1 MSSYVCPKC
10 GLDYDTI
17 LPADGVAALRSYPRR
32 YGELFPPRDDDEK
45 PDAVIRRRPEPKV
58 WSMLEYVGHVT
69 DSVTVLG
76 DAVRRMTVEDHPT
89 LGFFDPDEKA
99 EQDHYNERDKDT
111 ALANL
116 NAALERAADDV
127 AGVDRNAWSRTAQFP
142 WGDRDALTTM
152 RNLVHEGYHHLRD
165 VEDVLKQVVGRPG

>member
-32 YGELFPPRDDDEK
+32 YSEFFPDRDDDEK
-45 PDAVIRRRPEPKV
+45 PDGVIRRRPEPSV

-69 DSVTVLG
+69 DSITVLS

-89 LGFFDPDEKA
+89 LGFFDPDKRA
-99 EQDHYNERDKDT
+99 EEERYNERNKDD
-111 ALANL
+111 AI
-116 NAALERAADDV
+116 ERLTFACGQAADNV
-127 AGVDRNAWSRTAQFP
+127 AHVDRNAWSHTAEFP
-142 WGDRDALTTM
+142 WGERDALTTM

-165 VEDVLKQVVGRPG
+165 VEDVLHRVVGRPA